1 MRYFIKL
8 LKHFRQNGKNSD
20 STGKRKT
27 ERWRS
32 IFPGGLEKYIFLKL
46 EGFPRIF
53 LKVLF
58 CLTENRVLKNESC
71 GELIYPDQTRPEI
84 PETHQEPWMK
94 ILWEKPILLNY
105 VSFVDFILRIFVFHG
120 NPLDSEGWV
129 TSVFG
134 LSRFSDFLKKVSS
147 YVRDFLFFQG
157 KTKTSKICYIKY
169 SHF

>member
-1 MRYFIKL
+1 MEIDI
-8 LKHFRQNGKNSD
+8 S
-20 STGKRKT
+20 
-27 ERWRS
+27 WRAWEIYIS
-32 IFPGGLEKYIFLKL
+32 QAGGL
-46 EGFPRIF
+46 IF
-53 LKVLF
+53 LKVFF

-169 SHF
+169 SHFWHCSSPKSVLDRRLYRRYWKRRTTSWLVL